1 MYLCTELAPWFL
13 LSLLRLGKA
22 LSMTKWSTLMESLSE
37 QSHKYYRELMGDNK
51 EIVQYASSV
60 SVLQELGDKCS
71 SLKEV
76 GCDSGR

>member
-1 MYLCTELAPWFL
+1 
-13 LSLLRLGKA
+13 
-22 LSMTKWSTLMESLSE
+22 MESLSE